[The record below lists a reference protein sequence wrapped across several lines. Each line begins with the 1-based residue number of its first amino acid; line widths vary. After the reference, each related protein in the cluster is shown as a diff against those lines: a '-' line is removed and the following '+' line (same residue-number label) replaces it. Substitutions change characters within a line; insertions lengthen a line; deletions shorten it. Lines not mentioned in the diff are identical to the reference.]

1 MTRLAELRRNG
12 AEVFLTRGPHSG
24 GIQHSKV
31 LYVDGRVLLG
41 STNWTNSS
49 RSNFEMNVLIELT
62 AEGEMEFMEQI
73 HLLRCRSELLTS
85 NSIRSSSAER
95 LQKNIAKAR
104 SKSAEPKHS
113 AAESCFSIAESR
125 RRNRDESD
133 AVGT

>member
-49 RSNFEMNVLIELT
+49 RSNFVMNVLIELS
-62 AEGEMEFMEQI
+62 AEGEMEFLEQI
-73 HLLRCRSELLTS
+73 HLLRARSELLTLS
-85 NSIRSSSAER
+85 SIRGSSEER
-95 LQKNIAKAR
+95 AKKAAAKR
-104 SKSAEPKHS
+104 SKSAEPRQQ
-113 AAESCFSIAESR
+113 ATESCFSIAESR
-125 RRNRDESD
+125 RRTKNDSD
-133 AVGT
+133 AFGM